1 MQDLQPQ
8 LRFRGKTKSAIERVA
23 EFDAFPKLKESSI
36 KPSAVG
42 GFSMMCQ
49 KSIDHALA
57 NPFLVYAV
65 TVFSILL
72 IIWLVKSEIMYFW
85 DSRLHFKLQPDGL
98 LNEKLPVNVDITIS
112 MPCRGR
118 RKIRKFIIRHH
129 LIC

>member
-8 LRFRGKTKSAIERVA
+8 LRFRGKTKTAIERVA
-23 EFDAFPKLKESSI
+23 EFDTFPKLKESSI

-49 KSIDHALA
+49 KLIDHALI
-57 NPFLVYAV
+57 NPFLGLTV

-72 IIWLVKSEIMYFW
+72 IIWLVKSEFMYFW

-112 MPCRGR
+112 MPCRCKEKLLKR
-118 RKIRKFIIRHH
+118 RQI
-129 LIC
+129 